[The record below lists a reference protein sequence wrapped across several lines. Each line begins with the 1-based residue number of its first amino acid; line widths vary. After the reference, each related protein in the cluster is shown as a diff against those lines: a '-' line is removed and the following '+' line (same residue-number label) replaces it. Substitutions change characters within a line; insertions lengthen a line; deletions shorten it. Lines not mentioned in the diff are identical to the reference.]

1 MVGFKN
7 IMYLWAE
14 ILLFICRSRFSFM
27 LDYCYFGARRLG
39 AAGCFN
45 FHDTQGLFY
54 HFYELAGVEDIIAVF
69 I

>member
-1 MVGFKN
+1 
-7 IMYLWAE
+7 
-14 ILLFICRSRFSFM
+14 M

-39 AAGCFN
+39 AAGCVN